1 MPCGSARSLDRVT
14 VATDH
19 GGIRAFHALLVNTFI
34 ANASTAVLMFALTFW
49 GYLETRSV
57 LATSLMGG
65 MYMLL
70 MAVLAVPFGGLVD
83 RHHKKRIMVV
93 AAFVSVAFFAVA
105 LLLYVLTPYPE
116 LVRLDR
122 PWFWLL
128 VTLVMLGCVVE
139 SIRGIALS
147 TAVTLLVPSE
157 RRANANGLVG
167 MAFGATFLVAG
178 VFSGFAYAWLGLF
191 WVIVIALAC
200 AVLTLVHLALM
211 HIHEPQIVK
220 AEGGAKPV
228 NFSVAWV
235 AVRAVP
241 GLLGLI
247 VFSTFNNLLG
257 GVFMGLLDPYGLEL
271 MSVQLWSVLYGV
283 SSLGFIA
290 GGAWIAKFGL
300 GSRPL
305 RSLLQA
311 CVLMWLVSMFFAIRD
326 SVPLLVVGIVLY
338 MAIVPVM
345 EAAEQT
351 VLQRV
356 VPFEKQGRVFGFAQA
371 VEIAAAPLSA
381 FIIGPIAQFSL
392 IPYAESERGAQQIAW
407 LLGEGEGRGIAL
419 VFVVASVVGLL
430 ITLAAFAS
438 APYRRISAS
447 YAEGDVNVHV
457 AEVAEQ
463 EAAMQEGADPDGAEV
478 GSPVLVEEAVSPGEP
493 RETGPTAGRA
503 Q

>member
-1 MPCGSARSLDRVT
+1 MG
-14 VATDH
+14 
-19 GGIRAFHALLVNTFI
+19 AFHALLVNTFV

-83 RHHKKRIMVV
+83 RHHKKSVMVL
-93 AAFVSVAFFAVA
+93 AALVSVVFFGAA
-105 LLLYVLTPYPE
+105 LVLYLLTPYSE

-122 PWFWLL
+122 PWFWAL

-178 VFSGFAYAWLGLF
+178 VFSGFAYARLGLF
-191 WVIVIALAC
+191 WVIVIGLAIA
-200 AVLTLVHLALM
+200 AVTWLHLM
-211 HIHEPQIVK
+211 TMRIDEPRIV
-220 AEGGAKPV
+220 ASEGGAKPV
-228 NFSVAWV
+228 NFAVAWV

-241 GLLGLI
+241 GLLALI
-247 VFSTFNNLLG
+247 FFSTFNNLLG

-271 MSVQLWSVLYGV
+271 MSVQTWSVLYGV

-290 GGAWIAKFGL
+290 GGAWIARFGL
-300 GSRPL
+300 GAKPL
-305 RSLLQA
+305 RALLLA
-311 CVLMWLVSMFFAIRD
+311 CMLMWLVSVTFTIRD
-326 SVPLLVVGIVLY
+326 SVVLLAAGIVFY
-338 MAIVPVM
+338 MSIVPVI

-371 VEIAAAPLSA
+371 VEMAAAPLSA
-381 FIIGPIAQFSL
+381 FVIGPVAQFWL
-392 IPYAESERGAQQIAW
+392 IPYAESEQGRAQLSM

-419 VFVVASVVGLL
+419 VFVIASLIGLL
-430 ITLAAFAS
+430 VTLGAFFSRAY
-438 APYRRISAS
+438 ARISGA
-447 YAEGDVNVHV
+447 YAAGDVNADV
-457 AEVAEQ
+457 AI
-463 EAAMQEGADPDGAEV
+463 
-478 GSPVLVEEAVSPGEP
+478 
-493 RETGPTAGRA
+493 
-503 Q
+503 

>member
-1 MPCGSARSLDRVT
+1 MG
-14 VATDH
+14 
-19 GGIRAFHALLVNTFI
+19 AFHALLVNTFI

-49 GYLETRSV
+49 GYLETKSV

-70 MAVLAVPFGGLVD
+70 MAVLAVPFGALVD
-83 RHHKKRIMVV
+83 KHHKKRIMVV
-93 AAFVSVAFFAVA
+93 AAFVSVVFFAAA
-105 LLLYVLTPYPE
+105 LLLYVVIPYSE

-122 PWFWLL
+122 PWFWSL

-167 MAFGATFLVAG
+167 MTFGATFLVAG
-178 VFSGFAYAWLGLF
+178 VFAGFAYAQLGLF
-191 WVIVIALAC
+191 WVIVLALAF
-200 AVLTLVHLALM
+200 AVLTLVHLAALR
-211 HIHEPQIVK
+211 IHEPQIVQ

-228 NFSVAWV
+228 DFAVAWV

-241 GLLGLI
+241 GLLALI
-247 VFSTFNNLLG
+247 FFSTFNNLLG

-271 MSVQLWSVLYGV
+271 MSVETWSVLYGV

-300 GSRPL
+300 GAKPL
-305 RSLLQA
+305 RALLLS
-311 CVLMWLVSMFFAIRD
+311 CLLMWLVSMTFTIRD
-326 SVPLLVVGIVLY
+326 SAILLAAGIVLY
-338 MAIVPVM
+338 MSIVPVI

-371 VEIAAAPLSA
+371 VEIGAAPLSS
-381 FIIGPIAQFSL
+381 FIIGPLAQFWI
-392 IPYAESERGAQQIAW
+392 IPYATSETGREQLSW

-419 VFVVASVVGLL
+419 VFVLASAIGL
-430 ITLAAFAS
+430 IVTVAAFAS
-438 APYRRISAS
+438 RSYGRISAA
-447 YAEGDVNVHV
+447 YAEGDVNAHV
-457 AEVAEQ
+457 AVGGGAEGDILEGAERVAEPRVPPVAPVPPIAPMP
-463 EAAMQEGADPDGAEV
+463 EAEG
-478 GSPVLVEEAVSPGEP
+478 GSAQTPGERP
-493 RETGPTAGRA
+493 

>member
-1 MPCGSARSLDRVT
+1 MTESTQRGD
-14 VATDH
+14 
-19 GGIRAFHALLVNTFI
+19 IRAFYALLANTFV
-34 ANASTAVLMFALTFW
+34 ANASTTVLMFALTFW

-70 MAVLAVPFGGLVD
+70 IAVLAVPFGGLVD

-93 AAFVSVAFFAVA
+93 AALVSVVFFGAA
-105 LLLYVLTPYPE
+105 LVLYVLTPYSD

-122 PWFWLL
+122 PWFWAL

-178 VFSGFAYAWLGLF
+178 VFSGFAYAQLGLF
-191 WVIVIALAC
+191 WVIAIGLALA
-200 AVLTLVHLALM
+200 AVTWLHLM
-211 HIHEPQIVK
+211 TMRIDEPEIVQS
-220 AEGGAKPV
+220 EGGARPV
-228 NFSVAWV
+228 NFAVAWV

-241 GLLGLI
+241 GLLALI
-247 VFSTFNNLLG
+247 FFSTFNNLLG

-271 MSVQLWSVLYGV
+271 MSVEAWSVLYGV

-300 GSRPL
+300 GSKPL
-305 RSLLQA
+305 RSLLLA
-311 CVLMWLVSMFFAIRD
+311 CGLMWLISLTFTIRD
-326 SVPLLVVGIVLY
+326 SVVLLAAGIVVY
-338 MAIVPVM
+338 MSVVPVI

-381 FIIGPIAQFSL
+381 FVIGPVAQFWL
-392 IPYAESERGAQQIAW
+392 IPYAESEQGRAQLSF

-419 VFVVASVVGLL
+419 VFVIASVIGLL
-430 ITLAAFAS
+430 FTLGAFFSTA
-438 APYRRISAS
+438 YTRISGA
-447 YAEGDVNVHV
+447 YAAGDVNADV
-457 AEVAEQ
+457 A
-463 EAAMQEGADPDGAEV
+463 
-478 GSPVLVEEAVSPGEP
+478 L
-493 RETGPTAGRA
+493 
-503 Q
+503 

>member
-1 MPCGSARSLDRVT
+1 M
-14 VATDH
+14 
-19 GGIRAFHALLVNTFI
+19 RAFYALLTNTFV

-65 MYMLL
+65 LYMAL

-93 AAFVSVAFFAVA
+93 AALASAVFFAAA
-105 LLLYVLTPYPE
+105 LLLFVVTPYAE

-122 PWFWLL
+122 PWFWAL
-128 VTLVMLGCVVE
+128 VALVMLGCVVE

-167 MAFGATFLVAG
+167 MVFGATFLVAG
-178 VFSGFAYAWLGLF
+178 VFSGFAYATLGLF
-191 WVIVIALAC
+191 WVIAIGLALA
-200 AVLTLVHLALM
+200 VVTLVHLALLR
-211 HIHEPQIVK
+211 IHEPEIVQ

-228 NFSVAWV
+228 VFSVAWV

-241 GLLGLI
+241 GLLALI
-247 VFSTFNNLLG
+247 FFSTFNNLLG

-271 MSVQLWSVLYGV
+271 MPVERWSVLYGV

-305 RSLLQA
+305 RALLQA
-311 CVLMWLVSMFFAIRD
+311 CLLMWLVSMFFTVRD
-326 SVPLLVVGIVLY
+326 SVVLLAGGVVLY
-338 MAIVPVM
+338 MCIVPVI

-351 VLQRV
+351 VLQQV

-381 FIIGPIAQFSL
+381 FIIGPLAQFWI
-392 IPYAESERGAQQIAW
+392 IPYAESEQGRA
-407 LLGEGEGRGIAL
+407 LLSPILGQGEGRGIAL
-419 VFVVASVVGLL
+419 VFVLASAVGLAV
-430 ITLAAFAS
+430 TLAAFAS
-438 APYRRISAS
+438 SAYRRISDA
-447 YAEGDVNVHV
+447 YAAGDVNANV
-457 AEVAEQ
+457 AEAAAGDEAEPS
-463 EAAMQEGADPDGAEV
+463 APPD
-478 GSPVLVEEAVSPGEP
+478 
-493 RETGPTAGRA
+493 
-503 Q
+503 QH